1 MAFKRSLNYARG
13 IATLIDAQWAI
24 SKDTKITGN
33 PKITHNQAYLH
44 QQIVGFTNNQQHSTS
59 TLHSTGQT

>member
-44 QQIVGFTNNQQHSTS
+44 QQIV
-59 TLHSTGQT
+59 